1 MLRYV
6 LAVALVLLLLAPAVS
21 APEPS
26 PLVVVVHRSRHDDIS
41 LPDLAQVY
49 LRRKRFW
56 DDGTPIVPL
65 NLPAGTPLRLAFSRA
80 VLRRSEADLADYWNR
95 QYFYGVLPP
104 ATLASTAA
112 VLRYVAAD
120 PNAVGYVPLS
130 EVDDSVTVVLHLP
143 P

>member
-1 MLRYV
+1 V
-6 LAVALVLLLLAPAVS
+6 LP
-21 APEPS
+21 
-26 PLVVVVHRSRHDDIS
+26 
-41 LPDLAQVY
+41 
-49 LRRKRFW
+49 
-56 DDGTPIVPL
+56 
-65 NLPAGTPLRLAFSRA
+65 
-80 VLRRSEADLADYWNR
+80 RSETDLADYWNR

>member
-1 MLRYV
+1 MARRV
-6 LAVALVLLLLAPAVS
+6 LAAALVLVLLAPAAS
-21 APEPS
+21 APES
-26 PLVVVVHRSRHDDIS
+26 PPLAVVVHRTRHDELS
-41 LPDLAQVY
+41 LADLAQVY

-65 NLPAGTPLRLAFSRA
+65 NLPAGTPLRVAFSRA
-80 VLRRSEADLADYWNR
+80 VLQRSETDLADYWNR

-120 PNAVGYVPLS
+120 PNAVGYVPLP

>member
-1 MLRYV
+1 MARRV
-6 LAVALVLLLLAPAVS
+6 LGAALVLVLLAPAAS
-21 APEPS
+21 APES
-26 PLVVVVHRSRHDDIS
+26 PPLAVVVHRARHDELS
-41 LPDLAQVY
+41 LADLAQVY

-65 NLPAGTPLRLAFSRA
+65 NLPAGTPLRVAFSRA
-80 VLRRSEADLADYWNR
+80 VLQRSETDLADYWNR
-95 QYFYGVLPP
+95 EYFYGVLPP

-120 PNAVGYVPLS
+120 PNAVGYVPLP
-130 EVDDSVTVVLHLP
+130 EVDDSVTVVLRLP

>member
-1 MLRYV
+1 MARRV
-6 LAVALVLLLLAPAVS
+6 LAAALVLVLLAPAAS
-21 APEPS
+21 APES
-26 PLVVVVHRSRHDDIS
+26 PPLAVVVHRTRHDELS
-41 LPDLAQVY
+41 LADLAQVY

-56 DDGTPIVPL
+56 DDGTP
-65 NLPAGTPLRLAFSRA
+65 LRVAFSRA
-80 VLRRSEADLADYWNR
+80 VLQRSETDLADYWNR